1 MINPWLSALNTSRTI
16 IPTRWVGPIRI
27 HGNCANGQFDVPM
40 ATYETTLW
48 PSTKRGIKVTGLSG
62 GINTLVIDDRM
73 SRSVVMEA
81 KNATQALNCSQWLDS
96 QKNAI
101 ADLIKQQS
109 SHATLSQIHIE
120 LLGRLIYIRLE
131 ISCGA
136 ASGHNM
142 VTKAADHLIRW
153 IEQNQPHLSYVS
165 ISANMCVD
173 KKVSAING
181 ILGRGKRV
189 IAECC
194 IPRAICTR
202 YLRVTPEQ
210 LINLNI
216 KKNLLGSTLAG
227 SIRSANSHFA
237 NLLLAVY
244 LATGQ
249 DAANIVEGSQG
260 IVTADIDDENLY
272 FAVTLPNIIVGTV
285 GNGKHHGFV
294 LERLKRMQ
302 CIEEEAP
309 GISSQRLAAIIAATV
324 LCGEL
329 SCLAAQ
335 CNQGELTRSHMYFER
350 THRLSNVGE

>member
-1 MINPWLSALNTSRTI
+1 
-16 IPTRWVGPIRI
+16 
-27 HGNCANGQFDVPM
+27 M

-48 PSTKRGIKVTGLSG
+48 PSTKRGAKTTHLAG
-62 GINTLVIDDRM
+62 GINVLIIDDHM
-73 SRSVVMEA
+73 SRSIVMEA
-81 KNATQALNCSQWLDS
+81 NNATEAFSFTQWLQNQTSD
-96 QKNAI
+96 I
-101 ADLIKQQS
+101 AALIKAQS
-109 SHATLSQIHIE
+109 NYATLAQIHTE
-120 LLGRLIYIRLE
+120 LVGRLIYIRLE
-131 ISCGA
+131 INCGD

-142 VTKAADHLIRW
+142 VTKAADHLIHW
-153 IEQNQPHLSYVS
+153 IQAKQPHLRYVS

-189 IAECC
+189 IAECS
-194 IPRAICTR
+194 IPKAICEQ

-210 LINLNI
+210 LAMLNI

-237 NLLLAVY
+237 NILLATY

-260 IVTADIDDENLY
+260 IVTAESDNNSLY
-272 FAVTLPNIIVGTV
+272 FSVTLPNIIVGTV
-285 GNGKHHGFV
+285 GNGKHHGFA
-294 LERLKRMQ
+294 LERLERMR
-302 CIEEEAP
+302 CTDNADS
-309 GISSQRLAAIIAATV
+309 GVNSKKLAAIITAAV

-350 THRLSNVGE
+350 QHRLSNVGE